1 MKNKIRQELE
11 NYIFALGS
19 IQERSLDGT
28 DCKRDSDKTEF
39 YAEDR
44 SGFDRV
50 NRSGQPDLGNDP
62 IGLLPL

>member
-1 MKNKIRQELE
+1 MARIVSVTVTKQ
-11 NYIFALGS
+11 
-19 IQERSLDGT
+19 
-28 DCKRDSDKTEF
+28 F

-44 SGFDRV
+44 PGFDRV